1 MQCCRSSPDRQQ
13 PQERIDLTGI
23 GSPTLDLSWMSQ
35 ISPDLL
41 RHHGLDHYFGQ
52 QGSLSHS
59 ITSLSMPSSR
69 EEQIASRRQYIQ
81 ETLVAKVSTVQYV
94 EPTLQ

>member
-1 MQCCRSSPDRQQ
+1 MRCCRSSASRQRS
-13 PQERIDLTGI
+13 QEQRIDLTGI

-52 QGSLSHS
+52 AQGSSLSHS
-59 ITSLSMPSSR
+59 ISRSLSMPSSR

-81 ETLVAKVSTVQYV
+81 ETLVAKVSK
-94 EPTLQ
+94 

>member
-1 MQCCRSSPDRQQ
+1 
-13 PQERIDLTGI
+13 
-23 GSPTLDLSWMSQ
+23 MSQ

-52 QGSLSHS
+52 QGLLSHS
-59 ITSLSMPSSR
+59 ITSLSMPSTR

-81 ETLVAKVSTVQYV
+81 ETLVAKVSKVQYRTV
-94 EPTLQ
+94 EFKSDVVCRGGRVF

>member
-1 MQCCRSSPDRQQ
+1 MRCCRSSANRQRQ
-13 PQERIDLTGI
+13 RPQEQRIDLTGI
-23 GSPTLDLSWMSQ
+23 GSPNLDLSWMSQ

-52 QGSLSHS
+52 AQGSLSHS
-59 ITSLSMPSSR
+59 ISTSLSMPSSR

-81 ETLVAKVSTVQYV
+81 ETLVAKVSK
-94 EPTLQ
+94 